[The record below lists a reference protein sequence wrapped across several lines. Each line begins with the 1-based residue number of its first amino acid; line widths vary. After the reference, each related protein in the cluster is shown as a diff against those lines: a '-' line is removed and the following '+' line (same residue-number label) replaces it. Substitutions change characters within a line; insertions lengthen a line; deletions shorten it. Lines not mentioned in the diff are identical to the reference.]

1 MPKLST
7 FLGISI
13 YMYFKEHNPPHFHAL
28 YHGLDGIFFIN
39 PLKYSKGELP
49 PRIVGLVMEWATI
62 HKNELLDNWNY
73 LKENKEYKKIEP
85 LV

>member
-1 MPKLST
+1 MPY
-7 FLGISI
+7 I
-13 YMYFKEHNPPHFHAL
+13 MV
-28 YHGLDGIFFIN
+28 
-39 PLKYSKGELP
+39 P
-49 PRIVGLVMEWATI
+49 PRIVGLVIEWATI